1 MRELQTMTMTVL
13 LHLFVHQACTKSI
26 NSGYNNAKLME
37 YFALDK

>member
-1 MRELQTMTMTVL
+1 MTLTVL

-26 NSGYNNAKLME
+26 NSGYYRAKLIE